1 MRAEC
6 NSFVEGRAN
15 YSKCHCSKFPNKP
28 IKKKKKRNKTSAED
42 NIAAEIWLNAVFFE
56 AQEKPY
62 FSHLQT
68 WQLN

>member
-15 YSKCHCSKFPNKP
+15 YSKCHCSKFPNKYI
-28 IKKKKKRNKTSAED
+28 IKKNSAED
-42 NIAAEIWLNAVFFE
+42 NFAAEIWPKAVFFE

-62 FSHLQT
+62 ISHLQR